1 MFQHQLG
8 DKVKDK
14 VTGYEGIVIARS
26 EYLNGCI
33 RYGVQRDKLTKE
45 GKPQESEWFDEKQ
58 LAIVKAKAVNV
69 EVKRTGGPAA
79 TSRLSANPK

>member
-8 DKVKDK
+8 DKVKDL
-14 VTGYEGIVIARS
+14 VTAFEGIIIARS

-33 RYGVQRDKLTKE
+33 RYGVQCAKLTKE
-45 GKPQESEWFDEKQ
+45 GKPQETEWFDEKQ
-58 LAIVKAKAVNV
+58 LTFVKAKAVDV

-79 TSRLSANPK
+79 TPRLSANPK